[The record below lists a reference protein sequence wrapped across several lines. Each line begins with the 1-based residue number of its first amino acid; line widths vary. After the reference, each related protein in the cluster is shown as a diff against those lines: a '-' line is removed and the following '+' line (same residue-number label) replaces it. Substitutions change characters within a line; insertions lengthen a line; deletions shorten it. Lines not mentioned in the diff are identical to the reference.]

1 MDDAP
6 RTPSLAAQTVA
17 SLAGSR
23 LTSLATTVWWVAAGF
38 VAVLAYLDSAAQDGL
53 LAPAGG
59 AAFLAGACV
68 IAAVA
73 RNASAEAHESGSV
86 RRGSLLRAAA
96 LGVIVHGGLL
106 AAVTIFG
113 QSPLGTV
120 ALTLGG
126 AALVVMTRPT
136 TLVAMGVQAVPE
148 ASGAAEAPRPQSPR
162 RAQSPYELS
171 IPQIV
176 GELRSSAQ
184 EVRSTTDPSRKE
196 ALAVRRGELLDVL
209 AQRDPE
215 TLMSLVD
222 DASVRPRVGEGP
234 DGPVPA

>member
-6 RTPSLAAQTVA
+6 RTPSLPAQALA

-23 LTSLATTVWWVAAGF
+23 LTSLATTLWWVAASF
-38 VAVLAYLDSAAQDGL
+38 VALLAYLDSAAQDGL

-68 IAAVA
+68 VAAVA
-73 RNASAEAHESGSV
+73 RNASADAHEPGSV
-86 RRGSLLRAAA
+86 RRGSLLRAAS

-106 AAVTIFG
+106 GAVTIFG
-113 QSPLGTV
+113 QSSLGTV
-120 ALTLGG
+120 ALVLGG
-126 AALVVMTRPT
+126 AALVVVTRPT
-136 TLVAMGVQAVPE
+136 TLVAMGVQAAPA
-148 ASGAAEAPRPQSPR
+148 ASGALDASPR
-162 RAQSPYELS
+162 RAQSPHELS

-176 GELRSSAQ
+176 GELRSTAH
-184 EVRSTTDPSRKE
+184 EVRSATDPSRKE
-196 ALAVRRGELLDVL
+196 EIAVRRGELLDVL

-222 DASVRPRVGEGP
+222 DASVRPRAGEGP